1 MSWLL
6 DRMRKLW
13 RIADGCRQT
22 VLAAMQVV
30 GCALVIAIATAA
42 NPSTG
47 QAPAADDGAMGSN
60 EASPT
65 KGASLQQF
73 FQADLRRILGKEV
86 RSASDQAMGRIVDL
100 LVDDTGQPRAAIIDF
115 GGFLGVGTR
124 KIAIDWSTLRFDT
137 AKPNVAVVVALDR
150 DEIKAAPEYKESRDV
165 VAVVSNRREIT
176 PYPGW

>member
-1 MSWLL
+1 MF
-6 DRMRKLW
+6 DRLGDLW
-13 RIADGCRQT
+13 RVGADYRRNGF
-22 VLAAMQVV
+22 AAIQVV

-47 QAPAADDGAMGSN
+47 QAPTVDDGAHGSN
-60 EASPT
+60 ETTPG

-73 FQADLRRILGKEV
+73 SQADLRRILGKEV
-86 RSASDQAMGRIVDL
+86 RSASGQAMGRIVDL
-100 LVDDTGQPRAAIIDF
+100 LVDEGGQPRAAIIDF

-124 KIAIDWSTLRFDT
+124 KIAIDWNTLRFDT
-137 AKPNVAVVVALDR
+137 AKPSAAVVVALDP

-165 VAVVSNRREIT
+165 VAVVSNRRDIT